1 MAIEFFLKIRP
12 GLSLRMPFRIR
23 RCRSASTATGRGLA
37 GLWGFNLVMDPSAYS
52 FPVSAGT
59 IWWDGSAGTRYF
71 IDSTQGIITV
81 IMAQVSPSR
90 GGGFRE
96 DFTRLVDAALIER
109 R

>member
-1 MAIEFFLKIRP
+1 M
-12 GLSLRMPFRIR
+12 
-23 RCRSASTATGRGLA
+23 
-37 GLWGFNLVMDPSAYS
+37 MDPTAYS

-96 DFTRLVDAALIER
+96 DFTSLVDAALIER

>member
-1 MAIEFFLKIRP
+1 
-12 GLSLRMPFRIR
+12 MPI
-23 RCRSASTATGRGLA
+23 GEHGYWA
-37 GLWGFNLVMDPSAYS
+37 GSGWTLGGFNLVMDPSAYS
-52 FPVSAGT
+52 FPVSSGT

-96 DFTRLVDAALIER
+96 DFTSLVDAAPDRAPLGARAAETNETSSFNTTLH
-109 R
+109 